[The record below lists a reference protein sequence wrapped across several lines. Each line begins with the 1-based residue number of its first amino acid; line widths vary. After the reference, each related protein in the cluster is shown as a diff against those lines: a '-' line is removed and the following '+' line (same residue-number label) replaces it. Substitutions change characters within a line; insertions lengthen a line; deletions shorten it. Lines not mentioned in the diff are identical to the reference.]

1 MKIKTQQRVM
11 ILATVAALAGCGD
24 DSAASDAGSST
35 GEGTTSGTTTNE
47 PTDPSTTA
55 PGTGSTTDDSDGT
68 TGSTGEADTG
78 SGDSTGSTSDDGSSS
93 GGEGSSSTG
102 SIETVTLTGVVTDFG
117 TPNPLPGISVCV
129 FEQEG
134 IPCATTDDEGAY
146 TLDGV
151 PSAEGAIEF
160 TGPSRFPSLFWGEGP
175 MADEVLDYNLLS
187 TLAAAVLA
195 VSLGEE
201 IDENA
206 GHLALAVLDAEGS
219 LLSGATFTMDPP
231 SGAVGYLTPKGIDP
245 ELTET
250 TQVGFAGWLNV
261 DVGEVEVTVS
271 HPTLTCVPGPGA
283 LIGSTPDAL
292 RIDVTAGYLG
302 STFPFVCS

>member
-1 MKIKTQQRVM
+1 MTIKTQQRVM
-11 ILATVAALAGCGD
+11 ILAAAVALAGCGD
-24 DSAASDAGSST
+24 DGSAADSGGSTGGSTSGSSST
-35 GEGTTSGTTTNE
+35 D
-47 PTDPSTTA
+47 PTDPSTSTT
-55 PGTGSTTDDSDGT
+55 PGSSSTTDDDEST
-68 TGSTGEADTG
+68 SSSSGSADTG
-78 SGDSTGSTSDDGSSS
+78 SGDSTGSTSDGSSGSDGST
-93 GGEGSSSTG
+93 STG
-102 SIETVTLTGVVTDFG
+102 AIETVTLSGVVTDFG
-117 TPNPLPGISVCV
+117 TPNPLPGIDVCV

-134 IPCATTDDEGAY
+134 IPCATTDAEGAY
-146 TLDGV
+146 TLEGV

-175 MADEVLDYNLLS
+175 MEDEVLDYNLLS

-195 VSLGEE
+195 NALGEK
-201 IDENA
+201 IDEND

-219 LLSGATFTMDPP
+219 LLSGASFTMDPP
-231 SGAVGYLTPKGIDP
+231 SGAIGYLTLEGIDP

-271 HPTLTCVPGPGA
+271 HPELDCVPGPGA
-283 LIGSTPDAL
+283 LVGSTPNAL
-292 RIDVTAGYLG
+292 RIDITAGYLG

>member
-24 DSAASDAGSST
+24 DSSASDAGSST

-78 SGDSTGSTSDDGSSS
+78 SGDSTGSTSDDASS

-129 FEQEG
+129 FEQES
-134 IPCATTDDEGAY
+134 IPCAATDDEGAY

>member
-1 MKIKTQQRVM
+1 MQIKTQQRLM
-11 ILATVAALAGCGD
+11 ILATAAALIGCGD
-24 DSAASDAGSST
+24 DGSASDAGGSS
-35 GEGTTSGTTTNE
+35 GGSTSGPTTDDTAN
-47 PTDPSTTA
+47 PSTSTA
-55 PGTGSTTDDSDGT
+55 PGTGSTSDDSDGT
-68 TGSTGEADTG
+68 STSTGSADTG
-78 SGDSTGSTSDDGSSS
+78 SGDSTGSTSEGSSS
-93 GGEGSSSTG
+93 GEGSSSTG
-102 SIETVTLTGVVTDFG
+102 SIETVTLSGVVTDFG
-117 TPNPLPGISVCV
+117 TPTPLPGIDVCV

-146 TLDGV
+146 TLAGV

-195 VSLGEE
+195 ASLGEE
-201 IDENA
+201 IDDGA

-231 SGAVGYLTPKGIDP
+231 SGAVGYLTPEGIDP
-245 ELTET
+245 ELTAT

-271 HPTLTCVPGPGA
+271 HPELDCVPGPGA
-283 LIGSTPDAL
+283 LVGSTPDAL
-292 RIDVTAGYLG
+292 RIDITAGYLG